1 MFVNYDTN
9 QYVMFNNKK
18 SKIGE
23 VRNNLTRFYESPLST
38 NMEFPLKNKRLFKS
52 SISTQTH
59 FGFNDKKIHLADLE
73 VKKAKL
79 EKLIDNIRKSIQ
91 NNKPNDL

>member
-1 MFVNYDTN
+1 
-9 QYVMFNNKK
+9 
-18 SKIGE
+18 
-23 VRNNLTRFYESPLST
+23 
-38 NMEFPLKNKRLFKS
+38 MEFPLKNKRLFKS